1 MRFKLTARGCEVGC
15 IITEEGDTVRVTLD
29 DSASDSDS
37 IIIDCD
43 TMQEV
48 LFDRTGFCLLLF
60 KHGVTEIVDID
71 LFNRTNLGP
80 VFGLWE
86 WSRL

>member
-1 MRFKLTARGCEVGC
+1 MRFRLTAKGHEVGY
-15 IITEEGDTVRVTLD
+15 IITDTHPVRVVLN
-29 DSASDSDS
+29 ANVSDLGDVVV
-37 IIIDCD
+37 DCD
-43 TMQEV
+43 TMQEA
-48 LFDRTGFCLLLF
+48 LFDRASFCLMLF